1 METEEVEG
9 TMTLEIAQKE
19 VVEWA
24 LRNFGE
30 QGSYRPLMGM
40 LEELGEFC
48 EARDRFDVKNMRDA
62 IGDIGIYMLHYCAIR
77 GWSMSELWDD
87 RVGPTGPT
95 MSTVK
100 ALCHSQLK
108 GEQNIRGGAARHD
121 FLLKKELSNLL
132 WRMDQAAI
140 DVGTDCLVLIYNIW
154 EKVKQR
160 DWQKNP
166 NNADKVAAGA
176 SPEGAGGD
184 SPVVLEILA
193 EEDAKFIADIDAAV
207 EASRCEDT
215 LRPDETPALA
225 ETAEAFH
232 AMLES
237 KNPSRSMFSMELIE
251 DTPEVPGP
259 EAHRNTVS
267 NG

>member
-1 METEEVEG
+1 MEQPE
-9 TMTLEIAQKE
+9 MTLEIAQKE
-19 VVEWA
+19 VGEWA

-30 QGSYRPLMGM
+30 QSSYRPVLGM
-40 LEELGEFC
+40 MEELGEFC

-87 RVGPTGPT
+87 RVGPTGPI

-140 DVGTDCLVLIYNIW
+140 DVGTDCLVLIYNVW

-166 NNADKVAAGA
+166 NNADKV
-176 SPEGAGGD
+176 
-184 SPVVLEILA
+184 V
-193 EEDAKFIADIDAAV
+193 EE
-207 EASRCEDT
+207 SRCADT
-215 LRPDETPALA
+215 LRPSDDAMCLKALDDA
-225 ETAEAFH
+225 VLA
-232 AMLES
+232 
-237 KNPSRSMFSMELIE
+237 I
-251 DTPEVPGP
+251 PGP
-259 EAHRNTVS
+259 EAHRNTVP

>member
-1 METEEVEG
+1 MEQPE
-9 TMTLEIAQKE
+9 MTLETAQKE
-19 VVEWA
+19 VGEWA

-30 QGSYRPLMGM
+30 QSSYRPMLGM
-40 LEELGEFC
+40 MEELGEFC

-95 MSTVK
+95 MSAVK

-140 DVGTDCLVLIYNIW
+140 DVGTDCLVLIYNVW

-166 NNADKVAAGA
+166 NNADKV
-176 SPEGAGGD
+176 
-184 SPVVLEILA
+184 V
-193 EEDAKFIADIDAAV
+193 EE
-207 EASRCEDT
+207 SRCADT

-232 AMLES
+232 NMLES
-237 KNPSRSMFSMELIE
+237 KKNLSRSVFSLELIE
-251 DTPEVPGP
+251 DAPEVPGP
-259 EAHRNTVS
+259 EAHRNTVP